1 MSSEALQEKLISAS
15 EKVIAAW
22 FYDAKFRAAW
32 VPEPELFVLLTHRAM
47 AEIMAARGAGL
58 DDGGV
63 TLELRRLGK
72 LELFEGGAH
81 GVAEII
87 HGSTG
92 VLDPWETLREL
103 RELVALRALRTALI
117 DSLHTLDTDLDLA
130 RAKTAVANA
139 LVATESANP
148 AKVLPLRQA
157 LADEMRR
164 VLGGQRPRGCATG
177 SVALDKATGG
187 LRPGDVW
194 AIGAPTNWGKSSY
207 LCSLFRAAVAQGLR
221 MLIVSG
227 EDPVEL
233 YAQRLLTG
241 WTGVNAWRAREGV
254 LWADER
260 AAMANGL
267 TGVPDFPFFIDAVGR
282 SAEAVASDIRSVLAT
297 GGTPGSEWIVAVDY
311 LQAFKS
317 QLKHQDRRIEV
328 TFCARAFTDAIKRA
342 GAAGVLFSQVTMVD
356 GKPKMREADDIINAA
371 EVGLYGE
378 REKSAKLDHD
388 GRKTGLRD
396 ERSFR
401 VAKIK
406 NGPSGFS
413 VPLSWDD
420 NSAAFIENFEE
431 LDAAE

>member
-1 MSSEALQEKLISAS
+1 MSSEALHEKLVSAA
-15 EKVIAAW
+15 EKVIGAW
-22 FYDAKFRAAW
+22 FYDPKFRAAW
-32 VPEPELFVLLTHRAM
+32 VPEPALFMLQTHRAM
-47 AEIMAARGAGL
+47 ADVMAARGVEL
-58 DDGGV
+58 DDGAL

-72 LELFEGGAH
+72 LQLFDDGAH
-81 GVAEII
+81 GVAQII
-87 HGSTG
+87 HGTTG

-103 RELVALRALRTALI
+103 RELVALRALRAGLI
-117 DSLHTLDTDLDLA
+117 DALRELDQDLDLGK
-130 RAKTAVANA
+130 AKTSVANA

-148 AKVLPLRQA
+148 AKVLQLRQA
-157 LADEMRR
+157 LADEMGRM
-164 VLGGQRPRGCATG
+164 LGGPRARGCATG

-194 AIGAPTNWGKSSY
+194 AVGAPTNWGKSSY

-227 EDPVEL
+227 EDPVGL
-233 YAQRLLTG
+233 YAQRLITG
-241 WTGVNAWRAREGV
+241 WTAVSAWRAREGV

-260 AAMANGL
+260 AQVSSGL

-282 SAEAVASDIRSVLAT
+282 STEAIAADIRSTLACADV
-297 GGTPGSEWIVAVDY
+297 PGSSWIVAVDY

-328 TFCARAFTDAIKRA
+328 TYCARQFTDAIKRA
-342 GAAGVLFSQVTMVD
+342 GAAGVLFSQVTMVE

-371 EVGLYGE
+371 EVGLYGQ
-378 REKSAKLDHD
+378 REKSAQLDHD
-388 GRKTGLRD
+388 GRKQGLHE
-396 ERSFR
+396 ERSFM

-406 NGPSGFS
+406 NGPSGFT
-413 VPLSWDD
+413 VPLSWDAH
-420 NSAAFIENFEE
+420 SAAFIENLEE